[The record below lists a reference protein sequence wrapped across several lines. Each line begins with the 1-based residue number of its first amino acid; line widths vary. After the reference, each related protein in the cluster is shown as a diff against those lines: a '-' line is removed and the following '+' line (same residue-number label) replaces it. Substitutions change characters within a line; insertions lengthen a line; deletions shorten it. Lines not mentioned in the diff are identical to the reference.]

1 MGQFMSFERRGYT
14 AVKEAVFAKS
24 DKGCFDFVESGSINS
39 TEAGVSGVVAR
50 LQVGVVTFD
59 IQLLPRH

>member
-1 MGQFMSFERRGYT
+1 MGQFMSFKRRGYT

-39 TEAGVSGVVAR
+39 TEAGV
-50 LQVGVVTFD
+50 
-59 IQLLPRH
+59 